1 MDCSYKTSFA
11 ILGGPGPQ
19 GMGNRPHL
27 FPIQGMGGPGPQNM
41 GGPGPQNM
49 GGPGPQNMG
58 GPGPQNM
65 GGPGP
70 QGMGGPGPQG
80 MVGPGQVPPQRP
92 DFGRDPR
99 DPRLMAQGDTRGMP
113 AGPRPGMPPSSM
125 APSSL
130 PQGMGGMQS
139 LMVGNIVSIQVKNL
153 LE

>member
-1 MDCSYKTSFA
+1 MYCSYKTSFA

-58 GPGPQNM
+58 GPGPQGM

-70 QGMGGPGPQG
+70 QGMG
-80 MVGPGQVPPQRP
+80 GPGQVPPQRP

-125 APSSL
+125 AQSSL

-139 LMVGNIVSIQVKNL
+139 LMVGNIVSIQLKTL
-153 LE
+153 LK